1 MACLQIYRELS
12 NLPTFLRVHSNSK
25 EVSYLSWQNAYPNL
39 KTTCHIKLKFFSW
52 TKLIEKLLLAK
63 YLMSVTAPLRIG
75 KYPQAVIGNTDER
88 PVFFNMLDNKSFA
101 EKHVTV
107 VLIITA
113 RGYILP
119 LMIIFP
125 LKLTALLTILLFLIT
140 FVLSPRKVTDEWTFN
155 DGMVWKKKAEISA
168 QKNKR
173 NMSLMVMDAFKARF
187 TDDVVA

>member
-1 MACLQIYRELS
+1 
-12 NLPTFLRVHSNSK
+12 
-25 EVSYLSWQNAYPNL
+25 
-39 KTTCHIKLKFFSW
+39 
-52 TKLIEKLLLAK
+52 
-63 YLMSVTAPLRIG
+63 MSVTAPLRIG

-88 PVFFNMLDNKSFA
+88 PDFFNMLDNKSFA

>member
-1 MACLQIYRELS
+1 MTNEKHFPKTISQWESNYGLFT
-12 NLPTFLRVHSNSK
+12 NLPRMIVARDFSQKKRLHSNSK
-25 EVSYLSWQNAYPNL
+25 EVSYLFWQNTYPNL
-39 KTTCHIKLKFFSW
+39 KSTCHIKLKFFSW

-63 YLMSVTAPLRIG
+63 YLTAPLRIG

-88 PVFFNMLDNKSFA
+88 PVFFHMLDNKSFA

-140 FVLSPRKVTDEWTFN
+140 FVLSPRKVTD
-155 DGMVWKKKAEISA
+155 
-168 QKNKR
+168 
-173 NMSLMVMDAFKARF
+173 
-187 TDDVVA
+187 